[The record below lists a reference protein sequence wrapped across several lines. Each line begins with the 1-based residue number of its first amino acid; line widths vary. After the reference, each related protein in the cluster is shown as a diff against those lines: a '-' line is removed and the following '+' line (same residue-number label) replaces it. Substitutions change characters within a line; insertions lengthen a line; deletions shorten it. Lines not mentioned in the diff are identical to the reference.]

1 MEFPK
6 YIVKVIGTSD
16 VGTGILIDNDL
27 ILTASHLMH
36 QEGYKIELQNGD
48 FLKAKEYPIDENEI
62 IGLLK
67 LERPIDENIN
77 HLLTLDYT
85 SNENDKWEIYGYI
98 TNEQITHYIKGVGIH
113 NTIDEERISDMQL
126 SNISIGQE
134 KNYKGLS
141 GSPVVV
147 DEMII
152 GIVQEQIVSS
162 DRAIGIKVSSVSSFA
177 QYINEKYIQD
187 NKIKCIFKE
196 NMNLYT
202 EQQIQKNI
210 KSSKYIPEI
219 L

>member
-36 QEGYKIELQNGD
+36 QEEYKIELHNGD

-77 HLLTLDYT
+77 HLLTLDYK

-113 NTIDEERISDMQL
+113 NTIDEEKISDMQV
-126 SNISIGQE
+126 SNISIGQAT
-134 KNYKGLS
+134 NYKGLS

-162 DRAIGIKVSSVSSFA
+162 DRASGIKVSSVSSFA
-177 QYINEKYIQD
+177 
-187 NKIKCIFKE
+187 
-196 NMNLYT
+196 
-202 EQQIQKNI
+202 
-210 KSSKYIPEI
+210 
-219 L
+219 